1 MTNSDITLPLLDNN
15 IETPTQLDEDMTEQ
29 YLYEVGGNIG
39 KLLLLLDVIL
49 ISIGE
54 RRLHPDTNML
64 VLYEVNPLAEWV
76 IKPKNCPSST
86 E

>member
-39 KLLLLLDVIL
+39 KLLLIIIRCDINNN
-49 ISIGE
+49 
-54 RRLHPDTNML
+54 R
-64 VLYEVNPLAEWV
+64 
-76 IKPKNCPSST
+76 
-86 E
+86 